1 MSNPTVPFILA
12 NTNPNS
18 LPVENNL
25 PVLNLANF
33 DQNFSALLNLFNVGT
48 VYPAS
53 PQGGTLC
60 FRTDLN
66 ALYIYN
72 GSAWVAASGSSNL
85 VSSITAGAGVSVTN
99 PTGVGAATINNTGV
113 LSITAGAGI
122 SVSESNGAATVS
134 VNSNVAFLSAQSPVS
149 TTSATLVSSG
159 QGLLFTPKIT
169 GNLLVFL
176 NAIGNNNTAGDTY
189 TISVGYTAG
198 TSLINSG
205 TAMANA
211 ASGYVSITSSAGYDS
226 DASIIPSISGLA
238 LGTEYAI
245 QPTFAAT
252 NGGTLT
258 LTITSMVIMEI
269 L

>member
-1 MSNPTVPFILA
+1 MGSQYVVNGTETVEGMGYLQDGATIPSGKQL
-12 NTNPNS
+12 TNN
-18 LPVENNL
+18 
-25 PVLNLANF
+25 
-33 DQNFSALLNLFNVGT
+33 GT
-48 VYPAS
+48 YA
-53 PQGGTLC
+53 GTPIV
-60 FRTDLN
+60 T
-66 ALYIYN
+66 
-72 GSAWVAASGSSNL
+72 
-85 VSSITAGAGVSVTN
+85 SITAGSGISVTN
-99 PTGVGAATINNTGV
+99 PA
-113 LSITAGAGI
+113 SP
-122 SVSESNGAATVS
+122 GAATVS

-211 ASGYVSITSSAGYDS
+211 ALGYVSITSSAGYDS

-252 NGGTLT
+252 NGGTVT

>member
-1 MSNPTVPFILA
+1 MGNPTVPFILA

-53 PQGGTLC
+53 PQVGTLC

-66 ALYIYN
+66 GLYIYN
-72 GSAWVAASGSSNL
+72 GSAWVAAYTLAGNL
-85 VSSITAGAGVSVTN
+85 VSSITAGTGITVTN
-99 PTGVGAATINNTGV
+99 PSGV
-113 LSITAGAGI
+113 
-122 SVSESNGAATVS
+122 GAATVS

-205 TAMANA
+205 TAMANTA
-211 ASGYVSITSSAGYDS
+211 LGYVSITSSAGYDS
-226 DASIIPSISGLA
+226 DASIIPFISGLA

-252 NGGTLT
+252 NGGTVT
-258 LTITSMVIMEI
+258 LKITSMVIMEI

>member
-1 MSNPTVPFILA
+1 MGNPTVPFILA

-99 PTGVGAATINNTGV
+99 PTGVGAAT
-113 LSITAGAGI
+113 
-122 SVSESNGAATVS
+122 VS

-211 ASGYVSITSSAGYDS
+211 ALGYVSITSGAGYDS

-252 NGGTLT
+252 NGGTVILK
-258 LTITSMVIMEI
+258 ITSMVIMEI